1 MAQKRPCSYQEERV
15 AKLRENTVLVLSC
28 LYLDSVCP
36 EPVLANRSFFVL
48 KMAFSVKKAVPH
60 PEVRQRERHVADHR
74 GVARARPLPAG
85 GAVEWQNRAAV
96 VHGEVDVQVLHVE
109 RERPQVVRLACR
121 THLSFTNLSPLFLC
135 LSRACL
141 GKLIVS
147 CFWYKNGSKKGVSV
161 PHRAAR

>member
-1 MAQKRPCSYQEERV
+1 VFLPRRARSEAARKHGLGFELSL
-15 AKLRENTVLVLSC
+15 LRLCLSRAC
-28 LYLDSVCP
+28 LGKPIV
-36 EPVLANRSFFVL
+36 FVL

-121 THLSFTNLSPLFLC
+121 THLSFN
-135 LSRACL
+135 
-141 GKLIVS
+141 
-147 CFWYKNGSKKGVSV
+147 
-161 PHRAAR
+161 

>member
-28 LYLDSVCP
+28 PYLDSVCP
-36 EPVLANRSFFVL
+36 EPVLANRSFLVL
-48 KMAFSVKKAVPH
+48 KWLHKRRFHTH

-147 CFWYKNGSKKGVSV
+147 FLV
-161 PHRAAR
+161 